1 MSLQFLL
8 VCNNDLLV
16 FISYYIRRNPILIMY
31 LNGKY
36 FKIPIILKY
45 TPLHTHAISNHI
57 QEIFP
62 VGVFVEGHHFSE
74 INVRGVILY

>member
-1 MSLQFLL
+1 
-8 VCNNDLLV
+8 
-16 FISYYIRRNPILIMY
+16 MY

-57 QEIFP
+57 QEILP
-62 VGVFVEGHHFSE
+62 VGVFVEGRHFSE
-74 INVRGVILY
+74 INARGGFPY

>member
-1 MSLQFLL
+1 
-8 VCNNDLLV
+8 
-16 FISYYIRRNPILIMY
+16 MY

-57 QEIFP
+57 QEMLP
-62 VGVFVEGHHFSE
+62 VGVFEEAHHFSE
-74 INVRGVILY
+74 INARGVIPF